1 MRKPSELQRERITAC
16 RFSLMSCLLASA
28 IFIASLTSCASDP
41 PKKVMTPPPL
51 PTYTGE
57 QYLYGTVGSLANLR
71 AFEPLLVSGYGLVV
85 LPPGTGTGSAD
96 VPTYLRQWMINEMRR
111 KGLGSFQFGTEDLSP
126 RKVLESKDTAIVR
139 IEGLIPPGS
148 PKGTNFP
155 ILVTALERTQT
166 QSLEHGTL
174 WTADLSVGGA
184 DTSMQFRR
192 ALAEAKG
199 AVFINPFDEQSTE
212 KERFAFQRE
221 GVVLA
226 GGAVT
231 QDRPIDLALNQPSWV
246 FSRMIADRIN
256 ERFPHEKSTEFFN
269 TAIAKSDMLV
279 RINVPARF
287 AGDPTKLLRL
297 ISRLYLRRTGDFEA
311 DKARQ
316 LGEVLVARPDQ
327 AQPVSDSWQS
337 LGKVALPVIRE
348 YYQNSSA
355 EVRLAAL
362 EAGAWLEDELAANE
376 LAQLALHV
384 DAPVR
389 RKASEL
395 LARLPRSTRA
405 TLALRSLLDDVDRTV
420 RIAAYEALAQQGDSS
435 VNRIPMGDRNQFKF
449 FIDVVQAK
457 DPLIYVSQR
466 DVPRLVVFG
475 PNTGFKDHMS
485 VSLWDGRF
493 RIEGGEANEQLSVF
507 YQSPLNPKGSAQKI
521 APTVANLAVL
531 MGHKY
536 SAERPFDG
544 FDLSYS
550 SIVNAIYNMQ
560 SNGDVLAGLVIAK
573 NPLASYIEKMRDRDP
588 NETRPEGAAEEEATG
603 DGAAANLPAEGDLT
617 PVTARPG
624 KAAARPE

>member
-1 MRKPSELQRERITAC
+1 MTTTAELQRERRAAC
-16 RFSLMSCLLASA
+16 RFSLISFPLLAA
-28 IFIASLTSCASDP
+28 ILLATVIGCASDP
-41 PKKVMTPPPL
+41 PQRVLTPPPL

-57 QYLYGTVGSLANLR
+57 QYLYGTVGSLANLKS
-71 AFEPLLVSGYGLVV
+71 FEPLLVSGYGLVV

-96 VPTYLRQWMINEMRR
+96 VPAYLRQWMINEMRR

-139 IEGLIPPGS
+139 VEGLIPPGA
-148 PKGTNFP
+148 PRGTNFP
-155 ILVTALERTQT
+155 VLVTALERTQT

-174 WTADLSVGGA
+174 WTSDLSIGGA

-212 KERFAFQRE
+212 KEKYEFQRM

-256 ERFPHEKSTEFFN
+256 ERFPHEKATEFFN
-269 TAIAKSDMLV
+269 TAVAKSDMLV

-297 ISRLYLRRTGDFEA
+297 VSRLYLRRTGDFEA

-327 AQPVSDSWQS
+327 SQPVSEAWQS

-348 YYQNSSA
+348 YYQHENPN
-355 EVRLAAL
+355 VRLAAL
-362 EAGAWLEDELAANE
+362 DAGAWLEDELAAVE
-376 LAQLALHV
+376 LSQLALHPE
-384 DAPVR
+384 APIR

-395 LARLPRSTRA
+395 LMRLPKSTRA
-405 TLALRSLLDDVDRTV
+405 TLALRSLLDDVDRSV
-420 RIAAYEALAQQGDSS
+420 RIAAYEALAEQGDSS
-435 VNRIPMGDRNQFKF
+435 VHRIPMGDRNQFKF

-466 DVPRLVVFG
+466 DVPRLVIFG
-475 PNTGFKDHMS
+475 PNTGFKEYVS

-493 RIEGGEANEQLSVF
+493 RIEGGAANQQASVF
-507 YQSPLNPKGSAQKI
+507 YQSLINPKGASHKI

-536 SAERPFDG
+536 TAERPFEG
-544 FDLSYS
+544 FDLSYG
-550 SIVNAIYNMQ
+550 SIVNVIYNLQ
-560 SNGDVLAGLVIAK
+560 KKGDVVAGLEIAN
-573 NPLASYIEKMRDRDP
+573 NPLASAIESLRDRNP
-588 NETRPEGAAEEEATG
+588 TETRPEGAGEETP
-603 DGAAANLPAEGDLT
+603 DDAAAQAPPGEGDLQ
-617 PVTARPG
+617 PVTAKPG
-624 KAAARPE
+624 ARPE